1 MGSRGNRGGG
11 GDRVL
16 ESRHVIGL
24 FLLMLVFSGVFFA
37 LGYVMGRNQY
47 DGQVRAESTP
57 RATPDPVAARVDLPS
72 RRSKNSQSSANSAN
86 AANSSS
92 ATNSASSGNSGWG
105 SVSSTPSAAT
115 NSRESASAPNATP
128 DDSATPSSDW
138 NFYNASKNPPDDRL
152 KPAGPGDPA
161 TSMMSP
167 SAAAAAAGKTPK
179 PTSVSAKTSPSTSA
193 SAAAPV
199 TAGSPFPPGTYVLQ
213 VAAMRQSVDAS
224 AVATSL
230 RAKHFPAIVVNPTT
244 DKYYHVQVG
253 PYHDVKSADVAKKGL
268 ESAGFKAIVKH

>member
-1 MGSRGNRGGG
+1 MAIRGNRGGG

-57 RATPDPVAARVDLPS
+57 RATPDPVASARADLPS
-72 RRSKNSQSSANSAN
+72 RRSKNSQSPVNSANSAN
-86 AANSSS
+86 ASNSANSGS
-92 ATNSASSGNSGWG
+92 SASSGWG
-105 SVSSTPSAAT
+105 SLSSSPSAST

-138 NFYNASKNPPDDRL
+138 NFYNSSKNPPDDRL
-152 KPAGPGDPA
+152 KPGDPA
-161 TSMMSP
+161 TSTMSP
-167 SAAAAAAGKTPK
+167 SAAANASGKTPK
-179 PTSVSAKTSPSTSA
+179 PTPVSAKASA
-193 SAAAPV
+193 SAPV
-199 TAGSPFPPGTYVLQ
+199 TAGTPFPPGTYVLQ

-224 AVATSL
+224 AVANSL

-253 PYHDVKSADVAKKGL
+253 PYHDVKSADTAKKGL
-268 ESAGFKAIVKH
+268 EAAGFKAIVKH